1 MKLRLRQILV
11 IAVVSIVLIATGSLA
26 MVYNRVV
33 DLRDSQTELIIV
45 LERTGE
51 TAVLLEEGRSQ
62 LQAGGV
68 LQDTWWRQVK
78 NMMLPYDCCLL
89 ELQQLSALD
98 APQVQSTQVLHQIDV
113 LKQAKQ
119 RALDEALTHVATLKA
134 ANAPLPFLV
143 AFSLSIMFVILWSLL
158 NRGMLIPIERLAKT
172 VSAPGAR
179 MRFTASLNN
188 GSASEVILLAE
199 AFDGLVSQLETDIQR
214 REIDLAAA
222 RETVRLEERARADE
236 YAELIDGSSSPI
248 FSIDLSG
255 AITSWNRQIARF
267 TGLIPNAAIGKIFDR
282 AFLDGSS
289 RVDFGDAVRTAVAG
303 SSVQGIDV
311 SIVTG
316 VGTNM
321 RLLLNLSPRRA
332 FDGSIT
338 GVTCFGHEVEE
349 FLSSTA
355 KVFER
360 QQTTYF
366 NDLATGAA
374 HLLAQP
380 MQKMRLYLANAQN
393 RLRRPEVDKA
403 LISEKLSGID
413 GELSRMGETIDHLRL
428 FGKKTPPVD
437 GGFSLAA
444 VIDRCAELVG
454 GRLAEQGISLELNNE
469 LGSQHVFGHPL
480 QLEKCLIAIFDNATE
495 ALVATRPVAPVIGVS
510 ANINAQANSA
520 DISIK
525 DNGGGVDVA
534 DLGKVFDPFFTTKMS
549 GKNVGLGLASSRAL
563 IEEIGGDVTLRS
575 SDNETIVKISLPFIQ
590 SPRDT
595 STAL

>member
-11 IAVVSIVLIATGSLA
+11 IALVSIVLIATGSLA

-158 NRGMLIPIERLAKT
+158 NRGMLIPIERLAKS

-338 GVTCFGHEVEE
+338 GVTCFGYEVEE

-374 HLLAQP
+374 HQLAQP

-413 GELSRMGETIDHLRL
+413 GELSRMGEIIDHLRL

-480 QLEKCLIAIFDNATE
+480 QVEKCLIAIFDNATE

-510 ANINAQANSA
+510 ADINAQANSA
-520 DISIK
+520 NISIR
-525 DNGGGVDVA
+525 DNGGGLDVGHL
-534 DLGKVFDPFFTTKMS
+534 DKVFDPFFTTKIN

-563 IEEIGGDVTLRS
+563 IEEIGGQVTLQS
-575 SDNETIVKISLPFIQ
+575 SGGETIVKISLPFIQ

>member
-11 IAVVSIVLIATGSLA
+11 IAVVSIVLIATGNLA

-143 AFSLSIMFVILWSLL
+143 AFSISIMFMILWSLL
-158 NRGMLIPIERLAKT
+158 DRGMLIPIERLAKS
-172 VSAPGAR
+172 VSAPGAG

-282 AFLDGSS
+282 AFLDGSG
-289 RVDFGDAVRTAVAG
+289 RVEFGDAVRTAVAG
-303 SSVQGIDV
+303 SSVQGINV

-338 GVTCFGHEVEE
+338 GVTCFGYEVEE

-374 HLLAQP
+374 HQLAQP

-413 GELSRMGETIDHLRL
+413 GELSRMGEIIDHLRL

-480 QLEKCLIAIFDNATE
+480 QVEKCLIAIFDNATE

-510 ANINAQANSA
+510 ADINAQDNSA
-520 DISIK
+520 NISIR
-525 DNGGGVDVA
+525 DNGGGLDVRHL
-534 DLGKVFDPFFTTKMS
+534 DKVFDPFFTTKIN
-549 GKNVGLGLASSRAL
+549 GKHVGLGLASSRAL
-563 IEEIGGDVTLRS
+563 IEEIGGQVTLQS
-575 SDNETIVKISLPFIQ
+575 SGGETIVKISLPFIQ
-590 SPRDT
+590 SPSDT

>member
-403 LISEKLSGID
+403 LILEKLSGID
-413 GELSRMGETIDHLRL
+413 GELSRMGEIIDHLRL

-480 QLEKCLIAIFDNATE
+480 QVEKCLIAIFYNATE

-510 ANINAQANSA
+510 ADINAQANSA
-520 DISIK
+520 NISIR
-525 DNGGGVDVA
+525 DNGGGLDVGHL
-534 DLGKVFDPFFTTKMS
+534 DKVFDPFFTTKIN

-563 IEEIGGDVTLRS
+563 IEEIGGQVTLQS
-575 SDNETIVKISLPFIQ
+575 SGGETIVKISLPFIQ
-590 SPRDT
+590 SPSDT
-595 STAL
+595 SPAL

>member
-11 IAVVSIVLIATGSLA
+11 IAVVSIVLIATGNLA

-143 AFSLSIMFVILWSLL
+143 AFSISIMFMILWSLL
-158 NRGMLIPIERLAKT
+158 DRGMLIPIEQLAKS

-188 GSASEVILLAE
+188 GTASEVILLAE
-199 AFDGLVSQLETDIQR
+199 AFDGLVSQLESDIQR

-289 RVDFGDAVRTAVAG
+289 RVEFGDAVRTAVAG
-303 SSVQGIDV
+303 SSVQGINV

-316 VGTNM
+316 VGRNM
-321 RLLLNLSPRRA
+321 RLLLSLSPRRA

-338 GVTCFGHEVEE
+338 GVTCFGYEVEE

-374 HLLAQP
+374 HQLAQP

-413 GELSRMGETIDHLRL
+413 GELSRMGEIIDHLRL

-480 QLEKCLIAIFDNATE
+480 QVEKCLIAIFDNATE

-510 ANINAQANSA
+510 VDTNAQDNSANI
-520 DISIK
+520 SIR
-525 DNGGGVDVA
+525 DNGGGLDVRHL
-534 DLGKVFDPFFTTKMS
+534 DKVFDPFFTTKIN
-549 GKNVGLGLASSRAL
+549 GKHVGLGLASSRAL
-563 IEEIGGDVTLRS
+563 IEEIGGQVTLQS
-575 SDNETIVKISLPFIQ
+575 SGGETIVRISLPFIQ
-590 SPRDT
+590 SPSDT

>member
-11 IAVVSIVLIATGSLA
+11 IALVSIVLIATGSLA

-143 AFSLSIMFVILWSLL
+143 AFSISIMFVILWSLL
-158 NRGMLIPIERLAKT
+158 NRGMLIPIERLAKS
-172 VSAPGAR
+172 VSAPGAG

-289 RVDFGDAVRTAVAG
+289 RVEFGDAVRTAVAG

-374 HLLAQP
+374 HQFGQP

-413 GELSRMGETIDHLRL
+413 GELSRMGEIIDHLRL

-480 QLEKCLIAIFDNATE
+480 QVEKCLIAIFDNATE

-510 ANINAQANSA
+510 ADINAQA
-520 DISIK
+520 I
-525 DNGGGVDVA
+525 
-534 DLGKVFDPFFTTKMS
+534 
-549 GKNVGLGLASSRAL
+549 AL
-563 IEEIGGDVTLRS
+563 IYRLGTMAG
-575 SDNETIVKISLPFIQ
+575 
-590 SPRDT
+590 
-595 STAL
+595 A

>member
-11 IAVVSIVLIATGSLA
+11 IAVVSIVLIAMGSLA
-26 MVYNRVV
+26 MVYNRVI

-374 HLLAQP
+374 HQLAQP

-413 GELSRMGETIDHLRL
+413 GELSRMGEIIDHLRL

-480 QLEKCLIAIFDNATE
+480 QVEKCLIAIFDNATE

-510 ANINAQANSA
+510 ADINAQDNSA
-520 DISIK
+520 NISIR
-525 DNGGGVDVA
+525 DNGGGLDVA
-534 DLGKVFDPFFTTKMS
+534 QLDKVFDPFFTTKIN

-563 IEEIGGDVTLRS
+563 IEEIGGQVTLQS
-575 SDNETIVKISLPFIQ
+575 SGGETIVKISLPFIQ

>member
-11 IAVVSIVLIATGSLA
+11 IALVSIVLIATGSLA

-143 AFSLSIMFVILWSLL
+143 AFSISIMFVILWSLL
-158 NRGMLIPIERLAKT
+158 NRGMLIPIERLAKS
-172 VSAPGAR
+172 VSAPGAG

-289 RVDFGDAVRTAVAG
+289 RVEFGDAVRTAVAG

-374 HLLAQP
+374 HQFAQP

-413 GELSRMGETIDHLRL
+413 GELSRMGEIIDHLRL

-480 QLEKCLIAIFDNATE
+480 QVEKCLIAIFDNATE
-495 ALVATRPVAPVIGVS
+495 ALETARPAKPMITVS

-534 DLGKVFDPFFTTKMS
+534 DLGKVFDPFFTTKIN

-563 IEEIGGDVTLRS
+563 IEEIGGQVTLQS
-575 SDNETIVKISLPFIQ
+575 SGGQTIVKISLPLILPP
-590 SPRDT
+590 S
-595 STAL
+595 STGVVL

>member
-413 GELSRMGETIDHLRL
+413 GELSRMGEIIDHLRL

-480 QLEKCLIAIFDNATE
+480 QVEKCLIAIFYNATE

-510 ANINAQANSA
+510 ADINAQANSA
-520 DISIK
+520 NISIR
-525 DNGGGVDVA
+525 DNGGGLDVGHL
-534 DLGKVFDPFFTTKMS
+534 DKVFDPFFTTKIN

-563 IEEIGGDVTLRS
+563 IEEIGGQVTLQS
-575 SDNETIVKISLPFIQ
+575 SGGETIVKISLPFIQ
-590 SPRDT
+590 SPSDT
-595 STAL
+595 SPAL

>member
-1 MKLRLRQILV
+1 MKLRLRQILA
-11 IAVVSIVLIATGSLA
+11 IAVVSIVLIAIGSLA

-98 APQVQSTQVLHQIDV
+98 APQVRSTQVLHQIDV

-119 RALDEALTHVATLKA
+119 RALDGALTHVATLKA

-158 NRGMLIPIERLAKT
+158 NRGMLIPIERLAKS

-338 GVTCFGHEVEE
+338 GVTCFGHDVEE

-374 HLLAQP
+374 HQLAQP

-413 GELSRMGETIDHLRL
+413 GELSRMGEIIDHLRL

-480 QLEKCLIAIFDNATE
+480 QVEKCLIAIFDNATE

-510 ANINAQANSA
+510 ADINAQANSA
-520 DISIK
+520 NISIR
-525 DNGGGVDVA
+525 DNGGGLDVA
-534 DLGKVFDPFFTTKMS
+534 HLDKVFDPFFTTKIN

-563 IEEIGGDVTLRS
+563 IEEIGGQVTLQS
-575 SDNETIVKISLPFIQ
+575 SGGETIVKISLPFIQ
-590 SPRDT
+590 PPSDT
-595 STAL
+595 SAAL

>member
-11 IAVVSIVLIATGSLA
+11 IAVVSIVLIATGNLA

-119 RALDEALTHVATLKA
+119 RAIDEALTHVATLKA

-143 AFSLSIMFVILWSLL
+143 AFSISIMFMILWSLL
-158 NRGMLIPIERLAKT
+158 DRGMLIPIERLAKS
-172 VSAPGAR
+172 VSAPGAG

-316 VGTNM
+316 VGRNM

-338 GVTCFGHEVEE
+338 GVTCFGYEVEE

-360 QQTTYF
+360 QQTTHF

-374 HLLAQP
+374 HQLAQP

-413 GELSRMGETIDHLRL
+413 GELSRMGEIIDHLRL

-480 QLEKCLIAIFDNATE
+480 QVEKCLIAIFDNATE

-510 ANINAQANSA
+510 VDTNAQDNSANI
-520 DISIK
+520 SIR
-525 DNGGGVDVA
+525 DNGGGLDVRHL
-534 DLGKVFDPFFTTKMS
+534 DKVFDPFFTTKIN
-549 GKNVGLGLASSRAL
+549 GKHVGLGLASSRAL
-563 IEEIGGDVTLRS
+563 IEEIGGRVTLQS
-575 SDNETIVKISLPFIQ
+575 SDGETIVRISLPFIQ
-590 SPRDT
+590 SPSDT

>member
-11 IAVVSIVLIATGSLA
+11 IALVSIVLIATGNLA

-33 DLRDSQTELIIV
+33 DLRDSQTELIII

-158 NRGMLIPIERLAKT
+158 NRGMLIPIERLAKS

-188 GSASEVILLAE
+188 GSASEVVLLAE

-289 RVDFGDAVRTAVAG
+289 RVEFGDAVRTAVAG

-355 KVFER
+355 KAFER

-374 HLLAQP
+374 HQFGQP

-413 GELSRMGETIDHLRL
+413 GELSRMGEIIDHLRL
-428 FGKKTPPVD
+428 FGKKTPPAD

-480 QLEKCLIAIFDNATE
+480 QVEKCLIAIFDNATE

-510 ANINAQANSA
+510 ADINAQANSA
-520 DISIK
+520 NISIR
-525 DNGGGVDVA
+525 DNGGGLDVVHL
-534 DLGKVFDPFFTTKMS
+534 DKVFDPFFTTKIN

-563 IEEIGGDVTLRS
+563 IEEIGGQVTLQS
-575 SDNETIVKISLPFIQ
+575 SGGETIVKISLPFIQ
-590 SPRDT
+590 SPSDT

>member
-11 IAVVSIVLIATGSLA
+11 IALVSIVLIATGSLA

-143 AFSLSIMFVILWSLL
+143 AFSISIMFVILWSLL
-158 NRGMLIPIERLAKT
+158 NRGMLIPIERLAKS
-172 VSAPGAR
+172 VSAPGAG

-289 RVDFGDAVRTAVAG
+289 RVEFGDAVRTAVAG

-374 HLLAQP
+374 HQFAQP

-413 GELSRMGETIDHLRL
+413 GELSRMGEIIDHLRL

-480 QLEKCLIAIFDNATE
+480 QVEKCLIAIFDNATE
-495 ALVATRPVAPVIGVS
+495 ALVATRPVAPVIVVS
-510 ANINAQANSA
+510 AGINAQANSA
-520 DISIK
+520 NISIR
-525 DNGGGVDVA
+525 DNGGGLDVA
-534 DLGKVFDPFFTTKMS
+534 HLDKVFDPFFTTKIN

-563 IEEIGGDVTLRS
+563 IEEIGGQVTLQS
-575 SDNETIVKISLPFIQ
+575 SGGQTIVKISLPLILPP
-590 SPRDT
+590 S
-595 STAL
+595 STGVVL

>member
-158 NRGMLIPIERLAKT
+158 NRGMLIPIERLAKS

-179 MRFTASLNN
+179 MRFAASLNN

-214 REIDLAAA
+214 RDIDLAAA

-282 AFLDGSS
+282 AFLDASS

-332 FDGSIT
+332 SDGSIT

-374 HLLAQP
+374 HQLAQP

-393 RLRRPEVDKA
+393 RLRRPEVNKA

-413 GELSRMGETIDHLRL
+413 GELSRMGEIIDHLRL

-480 QLEKCLIAIFDNATE
+480 QVEKCLIAIFDNATE

-510 ANINAQANSA
+510 ADINAQANGA
-520 DISIK
+520 NISIR
-525 DNGGGVDVA
+525 DNGGGLDVA
-534 DLGKVFDPFFTTKMS
+534 HLDKVFDPFFTTKIN

-563 IEEIGGDVTLRS
+563 IEEIGGQVTLQS
-575 SDNETIVKISLPFIQ
+575 SGGETIVKISLPFIQ
-590 SPRDT
+590 LPSDT

>member
-113 LKQAKQ
+113 LKQTKQ

-413 GELSRMGETIDHLRL
+413 GELSRMGEIIDHLRL

-480 QLEKCLIAIFDNATE
+480 QVEKCLIAIFYNATE

-510 ANINAQANSA
+510 ADINAQANSA
-520 DISIK
+520 NISIR
-525 DNGGGVDVA
+525 DNGGGLDVGHL
-534 DLGKVFDPFFTTKMS
+534 DKVFDPFFTTKIN

-563 IEEIGGDVTLRS
+563 IEEIGGQVTLQS
-575 SDNETIVKISLPFIQ
+575 SGGETIVKISLPFIQ

>member
-11 IAVVSIVLIATGSLA
+11 IAVVSIVLIATGNLA

-143 AFSLSIMFVILWSLL
+143 AFSISIMFMILWSLL
-158 NRGMLIPIERLAKT
+158 DRGMLIPIERLAKS
-172 VSAPGAR
+172 VSAPGAG

-289 RVDFGDAVRTAVAG
+289 RVEFGDAVRTAVAG

-338 GVTCFGHEVEE
+338 GVTCFGYEVEE

-374 HLLAQP
+374 HQLAQP

-413 GELSRMGETIDHLRL
+413 AELSRMGEIIDHLRL

-469 LGSQHVFGHPL
+469 LGSQRVFGHPL
-480 QLEKCLIAIFDNATE
+480 QVEKCLIAIFDNATE

-510 ANINAQANSA
+510 ADTNTQDNSA
-520 DISIK
+520 NISIR
-525 DNGGGVDVA
+525 DNGGGLDVRHL
-534 DLGKVFDPFFTTKMS
+534 DKVFDPFFTTKIN
-549 GKNVGLGLASSRAL
+549 GKHVGLGLASSRAL
-563 IEEIGGDVTLRS
+563 IEEIGGQVTLQS
-575 SDNETIVKISLPFIQ
+575 SGGETIVKISLPFIQ
-590 SPRDT
+590 SPSDT

>member
-338 GVTCFGHEVEE
+338 GVTCFGYEVEE

-413 GELSRMGETIDHLRL
+413 GELSRMGEIIDHLRL

-437 GGFSLAA
+437 GVFSLAA

-480 QLEKCLIAIFDNATE
+480 QVEKCLIAIFDNATE

-510 ANINAQANSA
+510 ADINAQANSA
-520 DISIK
+520 NISIR
-525 DNGGGVDVA
+525 DNGGGLDVA
-534 DLGKVFDPFFTTKMS
+534 HLDKVFDPFFTTKIK

-563 IEEIGGDVTLRS
+563 IEEIGGQVTLQS
-575 SDNETIVKISLPFIQ
+575 SGGETIVKISLPFIQ
-590 SPRDT
+590 SPSDT
-595 STAL
+595 SAAL

>member
-11 IAVVSIVLIATGSLA
+11 IALVSIVLIATGNLA

-338 GVTCFGHEVEE
+338 GVTCFGYEVEE

-374 HLLAQP
+374 HQLAQP

-413 GELSRMGETIDHLRL
+413 GELSRMGEIIDHLRL
-428 FGKKTPPVD
+428 FGKKTPPVE
-437 GGFSLAA
+437 GGFSLAT

-454 GRLAEQGISLELNNE
+454 GRLAEQGISLEVNNE
-469 LGSQHVFGHPL
+469 LGSEHVFGHPL
-480 QLEKCLIAIFDNATE
+480 QVEKCLVAIFDNATE
-495 ALVATRPVAPVIGVS
+495 ALETARPAKPMITVS

>member
-113 LKQAKQ
+113 LKQTKQ

-413 GELSRMGETIDHLRL
+413 GELSRMGEIIDHLRL

-480 QLEKCLIAIFDNATE
+480 QVEKCLIAIFDNATE

-510 ANINAQANSA
+510 ADINAQANSA
-520 DISIK
+520 NISIR
-525 DNGGGVDVA
+525 DNGGGLDVA
-534 DLGKVFDPFFTTKMS
+534 QLDKVFDPFFTTKIK

-563 IEEIGGDVTLRS
+563 IEEIGGQVTLQS
-575 SDNETIVKISLPFIQ
+575 SGGETIVKISLPFIQ